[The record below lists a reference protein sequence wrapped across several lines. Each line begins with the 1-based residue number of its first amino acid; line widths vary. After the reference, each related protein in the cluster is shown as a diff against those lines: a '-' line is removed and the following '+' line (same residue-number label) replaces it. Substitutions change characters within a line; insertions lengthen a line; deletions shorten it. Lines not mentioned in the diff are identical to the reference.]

1 MSKKK
6 STAIVAGA
14 LAGVMLLSIT
24 ASAAPELK
32 VGLSKQEFFVKNEAV
47 EIEAYN
53 INGNNYVKL
62 RDVGKLVDFGV
73 EYNHDESSVTI
84 DPYAPYTPEVKPGTP
99 KDYNDI
105 PYKTVSLA
113 ESDPSYYKELWA
125 AEVYN
130 YKMVR
135 NYPTLYRAA
144 EWDSYQVTC
153 TNLTS

>member
-73 EYNHDESSVTI
+73 EYKI
-84 DPYAPYTPEVKPGTP
+84 G
-99 KDYNDI
+99 
-105 PYKTVSLA
+105 
-113 ESDPSYYKELWA
+113 
-125 AEVYN
+125 
-130 YKMVR
+130 
-135 NYPTLYRAA
+135 RAH
-144 EWDSYQVTC
+144 V
-153 TNLTS
+153 